1 MSHRLCMI
9 IQKEIEKG
17 INKKEN
23 VFELINNKSMS
34 FEMKNGCFLYHT
46 WILIQR
52 LKSENFH
59 WRIFSRSSTGIVY
72 FPFQEFELKCLYVY
86 NYATILCPLWMI
98 YFPYSCF
105 SYFWLQKMSV
115 RHFIHISLSYMTS
128 DIRFI

>member
-72 FPFQEFELKCLYVY
+72 FPFQEFELKCL
-86 NYATILCPLWMI
+86 N
-98 YFPYSCF
+98 
-105 SYFWLQKMSV
+105 
-115 RHFIHISLSYMTS
+115 IHISMGIVNNTLSPMDDLFS
-128 DIRFI
+128 IFLLSIFLVPKQH